1 METMGCETTPLNE
14 LHPLVYNMV
23 PLYEMPGYNAARS
36 SIGKYR
42 AMIKENPN
50 NFKASNHLAKWQSRM
65 ETLKKMCRERN
76 KTCEV
81 GVQTGSDDI
90 TIGVVEPKLIS
101 PTKEVVKEV
110 VTSIW
115 IPSQLSWD

>member
-1 METMGCETTPLNE
+1 MAVMGCETIPLNE

-36 SIGKYR
+36 SIGKYKMMLR
-42 AMIKENPN
+42 ENPN
-50 NFKASNHLAKWQSRM
+50 NFKASNHLTKWQTRM
-65 ETLKKMCRERN
+65 EALKKMCRERN

-90 TIGVVEPKLIS
+90 TIEVVEQKLIS
-101 PTKEVVKEV
+101 PTKGFVKEII
-110 VTSIW
+110 TPIW
-115 IPSQLSWD
+115 IPLPLSWD